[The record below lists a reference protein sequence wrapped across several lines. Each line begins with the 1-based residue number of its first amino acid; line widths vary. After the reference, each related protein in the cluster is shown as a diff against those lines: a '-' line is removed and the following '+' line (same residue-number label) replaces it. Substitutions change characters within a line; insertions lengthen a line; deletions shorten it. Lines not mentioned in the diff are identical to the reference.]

1 MRTFV
6 LIRIV
11 AACAVLCLGACGS
24 DDPTE
29 PVGPVDRVVMTPGV
43 ATLVSLGE
51 TMQLFATPVD
61 SNNQAITGKDP
72 TWSSSDE
79 TVVTVS
85 TTGLA
90 TAIVNGDVTIT
101 AVIDGVTGMSS
112 LTVEQRADSIEV
124 TPDTVRIQSG
134 AMQQFAAA
142 AWDALGNPI
151 SSVTFSWVS
160 VKIGVAT
167 VDEATGLAEGVLAA
181 GEDTT
186 DIIASSSDATG
197 TGVLVVFVPPVL
209 TSMPVLR
216 VRSAGSRAGR

>member
-1 MRTFV
+1 
-6 LIRIV
+6 
-11 AACAVLCLGACGS
+11 
-24 DDPTE
+24 
-29 PVGPVDRVVMTPGV
+29 
-43 ATLVSLGE
+43 
-51 TMQLFATPVD
+51 MQLFATPVD

-85 TTGLA
+85 ATGLA
-90 TAIVNGDVTIT
+90 TAIVNGDATIT

-151 SSVTFSWVS
+151 STVTFSWVS

>member
-1 MRTFV
+1 MQTFA
-6 LIRIV
+6 LIRIIP
-11 AACAVLCLGACGS
+11 ACAVLCLAACGS
-24 DDPTE
+24 DEPTQ

-43 ATLVSLGE
+43 DTLVSLGE

-79 TVVTVS
+79 TVITVS
-85 TTGLA
+85 TSGFA
-90 TAIVNGDVTIT
+90 TAIVNGDATIT
-101 AVIDGVTGMSS
+101 AVIDGVSGTSS

-134 AMQQFAAA
+134 NMQQFSAA

-151 SSVTFSWVS
+151 SSVPFSWMS
-160 VKIGVAT
+160 AKLGVAT
-167 VDEATGLAEGVLAA
+167 VDQATGLAEGVLAS

-197 TGVLVVFVPPVL
+197 TGVLIVFVPPVVAL
-209 TSMPVLR
+209 MPVLR
-216 VRSAGSRAGR
+216 VRPADGAGR